1 MKKTVHISKKF
12 TAEVNGKLRT
22 EAQWLDIFDWRDE
35 QAREAERERQDE
47 AMEADM
53 VWYEGRRVPSL
64 YREEM
69 LRW

>member
-1 MKKTVHISKKF
+1 MKKLHISKRF
-12 TAEVNGKLRT
+12 TTDVSGKLRT
-22 EAQWLDIFDWRDE
+22 EEQWLDIFDWREE
-35 QAREAERERQDE
+35 QAREVEKERQE
-47 AMEADM
+47 AAMEADM